1 MKKDIVYIT
10 KIEFLKKH
18 KQTFALYSD
27 DVFLA
32 EISDDTLVKFA
43 ITKDRI
49 FSTKEFKDILDYN
62 NLVTCL
68 NQSYEYLRR
77 RPHLKRELYTKLK
90 NKNFSGQVI
99 EQTLKE
105 LQERK
110 YLNDNE
116 FIEMFIRDRIRERK
130 SGPLLIKKKLIEK
143 GAPQSLTD
151 NRLQELFPE
160 NLQIEIIQ
168 TLVSKKLPDL
178 SELSNLQ
185 DKQKLIRFILGRG
198 FSWSL
203 IERALKMSTDY

>member
-203 IERALKMSTDY
+203 IERALKMSTEY

>member
-1 MKKDIVYIT
+1 
-10 KIEFLKKH
+10 
-18 KQTFALYSD
+18 
-27 DVFLA
+27 
-32 EISDDTLVKFA
+32 
-43 ITKDRI
+43 
-49 FSTKEFKDILDYN
+49 
-62 NLVTCL
+62 
-68 NQSYEYLRR
+68 
-77 RPHLKRELYTKLK
+77 
-90 NKNFSGQVI
+90 
-99 EQTLKE
+99 QTLKE

-203 IERALKMSTDY
+203 IERALKMSTEY